1 MKKGN
6 KPLLIYA
13 SVAKKNQWVA
23 FRTREGWGGG
33 QLAEEVIA
41 CVQTS
46 PISFVALIFPEGRG
60 RLYTG

>member
-1 MKKGN
+1 MLQLPKQINGW
-6 KPLLIYA
+6 LLE
-13 SVAKKNQWVA
+13 QE
-23 FRTREGWGGG
+23 RGWGGGGGGG

-41 CVQTS
+41 CIQTS